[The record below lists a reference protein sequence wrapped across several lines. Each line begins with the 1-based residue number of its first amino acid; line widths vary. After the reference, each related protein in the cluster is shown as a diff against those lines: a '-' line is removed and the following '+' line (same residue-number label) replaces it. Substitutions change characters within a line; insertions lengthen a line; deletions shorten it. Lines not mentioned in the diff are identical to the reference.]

1 MHVLRLILSQPF
13 LTLIISTEDIKTL
26 QDILRILIDHKHCI
40 ICKRV
45 RISDVFISCIFKIRE
60 FNKVLVTECV
70 GT

>member
-1 MHVLRLILSQPF
+1 MHVFRLILSQPF

-45 RISDVFISCIFKIRE
+45 RISDVFISINKIRE
-60 FNKVLVTECV
+60 FNKVLITECV